1 MAFFFTLKRHKA
13 LQGNLTQS
21 GQPQNTMKGKT
32 SSRNWASLRK
42 AEEPLY
48 KCSRGPKLKVLCPK
62 CGSNKKALI
71 AVAGTEAPAP
81 RAPPASPATRA
92 APASPTPA
100 RRPPPPDPLV
110 LDVDEVPEALLHA
123 HQLAVVNRVGGVS
136 QRDLFLV
143 HFADIKVLGRAH
155 KKLLLRVF

>member
-32 SSRNWASLRK
+32 SSHLSGKTGLVSGRLRSHFT
-42 AEEPLY
+42 
-48 KCSRGPKLKVLCPK
+48 KCPRGPKLKVLCPK

-71 AVAGTEAPAP
+71 TVAGTEAPAP
-81 RAPPASPATRA
+81 TC
-92 APASPTPA
+92 
-100 RRPPPPDPLV
+100 RPPPPHPDPLV

-123 HQLAVVNRVGGVS
+123 HQLAVVNHVGGVN

-143 HFADIKVLGRAH
+143 HFPDIKVLGKAD
-155 KKLLLRVF
+155 KKLLLQVFWRMLLGT